1 MEFWTNLVIS
11 LAAIIS
17 INITMYLYQNV
28 CNACGLIRS
37 KSIDH
42 HSSFT
47 QKSST
52 LKAVTLT
59 YVHISSTCM
68 LNLKKSKLSNF
79 YFTKKPLLLTFH
91 RSTMNCQ
98 FSYQCNKAPFWVSKG
113 IFFFKSHLS
122 SKRMLA
128 ECYIK
133 TCPLSNMHCSCIY
146 MWYRDICIQT
156 YWLAIAG

>member
-28 CNACGLIRS
+28 YNACCLIRS

-47 QKSST
+47 QRSSA

-59 YVHISSTCM
+59 YVHISSTCV

-79 YFTKKPLLLTFH
+79 YFTKKPLLLTFY

-113 IFFFKSHLS
+113 FFLKITFVIKAHAGW
-122 SKRMLA
+122 MLHQDLPL
-128 ECYIK
+128 IK
-133 TCPLSNMHCSCIY
+133 HALFLYLYVI
-146 MWYRDICIQT
+146 
-156 YWLAIAG
+156 